1 MIGNGS
7 DIEYTHNVYVENDI
21 EVDDNGTCD
30 LLTFLYVNDEEE
42 PLEVRNDLED
52 VVEDLVEHHREF
64 GVQSYHSL
72 YAIAHE
78 LSRNAE
84 IIRTAAAQMEDSVA
98 AAEDLFDTAVP
109 DVD

>member
-1 MIGNGS
+1 MIGNGN
-7 DIEYTHNVYVENDI
+7 DVEYTSNVYVENDI
-21 EVDDNGTCD
+21 EVDYNGTCA
-30 LLTFLYVNDEEE
+30 LLTYLYFNEDEE

-52 VVEDLVEHHREF
+52 VVEDLIEHHREI
-64 GVQSYHSL
+64 GVQSYNSL